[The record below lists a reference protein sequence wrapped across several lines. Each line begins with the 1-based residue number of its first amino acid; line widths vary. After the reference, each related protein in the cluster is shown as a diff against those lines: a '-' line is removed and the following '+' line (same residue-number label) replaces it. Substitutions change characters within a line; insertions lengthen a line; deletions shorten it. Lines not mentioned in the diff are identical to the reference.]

1 LTSCQVE
8 RDVAKLETAVCKDV
22 QVLLL
27 ISESRTFGTFDGRL
41 HEIGRLND
49 DDVKQHLIV
58 DSSVTACVVRIALA

>member
-1 LTSCQVE
+1 M
-8 RDVAKLETAVCKDV
+8 CKDV